1 MSRRSPSRQFP
12 RTVFGV
18 FLDVLAFFCLTLQS
32 SSALAAENLFLRKQ
46 LGLYVERQKKPRRAT
61 DSVRFTLAQLS
72 RLFDGSSVL
81 TVVKPDTLI
90 LWHRKGFP
98 LLEVEVSVERTTAS
112 SDRCAGVNCR
122 HGIEQ
127 SDLG

>member
-1 MSRRSPSRQFP
+1 MNGSGTVEGCTKHRSPRNDRIRHGQ
-12 RTVFGV
+12 
-18 FLDVLAFFCLTLQS
+18 
-32 SSALAAENLFLRKQ
+32 AAENLFLRKQ